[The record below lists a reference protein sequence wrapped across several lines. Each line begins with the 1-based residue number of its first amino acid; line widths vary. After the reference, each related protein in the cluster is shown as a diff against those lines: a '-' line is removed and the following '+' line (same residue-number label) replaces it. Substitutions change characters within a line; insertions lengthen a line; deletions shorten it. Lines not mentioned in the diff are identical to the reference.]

1 MGFNRNPFELFREL
15 ITELSLGLNNP
26 MGMNMRLDH
35 NFLWELDL
43 WELEEYRELYERWV
57 KQIEKLKKK

>member
-1 MGFNRNPFELFREL
+1 
-15 ITELSLGLNNP
+15 

-43 WELEEYRELYERWV
+43 GELEEYRELYEQWV